1 MPETWMHNV
10 DLMAVSIRG
19 LCAVVVWLGIRTLTK
34 IDKNQSNLFEVF
46 EDHERRLSKLE
57 GEHSARMI
65 RWHGGD
71 RV

>member
-1 MPETWMHNV
+1 MPETWLHNM
-10 DLMAVSIRG
+10 DLMAVSIKG
-19 LCAVVVWLGIRTLTK
+19 LCAVVVWLGIRALTK
-34 IDKNQSNLFEVF
+34 IDKNQTKLFEVF

-57 GEHSARMI
+57 GEHRASM